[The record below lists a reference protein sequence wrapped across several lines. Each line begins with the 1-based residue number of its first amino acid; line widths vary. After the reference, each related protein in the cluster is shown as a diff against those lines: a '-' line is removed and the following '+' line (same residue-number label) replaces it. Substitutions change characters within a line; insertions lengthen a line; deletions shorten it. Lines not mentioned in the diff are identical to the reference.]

1 MTDSLWD
8 VELVDEELTITF
20 DLQPSESI
28 EELLQNVEFAI
39 SNTKGGEWAN
49 KYWKDIKEVLLRKY
63 VKKSEIPVKK
73 G

>member
-39 SNTKGGEWAN
+39 SNTKEGEWAN

-63 VKKSEIPVKK
+63 VKKSKIPVKK

>member
-8 VELVDEELTITF
+8 VELVDEELTIKF
-20 DLQPSESI
+20 DLQPAESI

-39 SNTKGGEWAN
+39 SNTKDGEWAN
-49 KYWKDIKEVLLRKY
+49 KYWNDIKVVLLRKY
-63 VKKSEIPVKK
+63 VKKSIIPEKK